1 MEVYRIRLFPTPSSL
16 TDADD
21 GLLMDLLLLGAG
33 MGMVGGLIPS
43 PLHFIAL
50 TQVAL
55 NRWLRA
61 ILILVGP
68 PVAVDAVLLMVTFF
82 FYHYIPQSIAH
93 YVAYVGG
100 AVLIGFSSYALI
112 ELRGK
117 TQAEMANSATLTYAS
132 VTTAT
137 LAELTAPGTW
147 IYWMTVAGPILAEG
161 RLRGYW
167 HVVPFFVGGLLGYY
181 GAAVISLRVL
191 AWGASLHK
199 RFQERLFL
207 IANVLLFIL
216 GISYLLRAYFGRR

>member
-1 MEVYRIRLFPTPSSL
+1 
-16 TDADD
+16 
-21 GLLMDLLLLGAG
+21 MDLLLLGAG
-33 MGMVGGLIPS
+33 MGIVGGMIPS

-55 NRWLRA
+55 KCWLRA

-68 PVAVDAVLLMVTFF
+68 PVIVDAAMLVITFF
-82 FYHYIPQSIAH
+82 FYRYIPPSIAH

-100 AVLIGFSSYALI
+100 AVLIGFASYSLYST
-112 ELRGK
+112 RGK
-117 TQAEMANSATLTYAS
+117 TQAEMANSTTLTYAS

-147 IYWMTVAGPILAEG
+147 IYWMTVAGPILAEA
-161 RLRGYW
+161 RLHGYW

-181 GAAVISLRVL
+181 GAAIATLRVL

-199 RFQERLFL
+199 RFHERLFVA
-207 IANVLLFIL
+207 ANVLLFIL
-216 GISYLLRAYFGRR
+216 GISYLVRAYFWR